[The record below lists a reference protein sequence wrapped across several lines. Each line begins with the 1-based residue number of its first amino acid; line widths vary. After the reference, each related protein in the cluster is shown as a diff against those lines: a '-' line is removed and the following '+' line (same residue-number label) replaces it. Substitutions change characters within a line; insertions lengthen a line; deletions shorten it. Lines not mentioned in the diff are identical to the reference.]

1 MFVLFTMTK
10 KFSFKILH
18 KDKNC
23 AARTGILSTRN
34 GKIETPYFVPVSTS
48 ATVKGL
54 DSKDLEM
61 LGAQCTLS
69 NTYHLH
75 LQPGDKIIK
84 KLGGLHKFMNFSK
97 PIFTDSG
104 GFQAFSLGL
113 GKEHGVS
120 KIGFFPKEK
129 KALTGQKNLARVT
142 DKGVYFKSI
151 YDGSTQ
157 FIGPKESMKIQSN
170 LDADIIMA
178 FDECTS
184 PFSNYEYTKKS
195 MQRTHDWAKLS
206 IKYHNKKQALYG
218 IIQGGEY
225 EDLRKESTQKIL
237 SMKFDGIAIGGS
249 LGKNKEDMLRIMGW
263 IIPYLDNRPRHM
275 LGIGE
280 IEDIFEFVERGM
292 DTFDCVHAT
301 RIARRGHL
309 FLRPKSGGNRKNNFR
324 IRIKNAKHKTDKK
337 PIDKNCNC
345 HVCKNYSRAYLS
357 HLFRANELSYYR
369 LASIHNIYF
378 MLELMN
384 DVRSAIKKNEFMKL
398 KRAWMK

>member
-1 MFVLFTMTK
+1 MTK
-10 KFSFKILH
+10 NFSFKISH

-23 AARTGILSTRN
+23 SARTGILSTRN

-48 ATVKGL
+48 AVVKGL
-54 DSKDLEM
+54 DSKDLED

-75 LQPGDKIIK
+75 LQPGDKLIK
-84 KLGGLHKFMNFSK
+84 KQGGLHKFMNFNK

-113 GKEHGVS
+113 GKEHGTN

-129 KALTGQKNLARVT
+129 PMVSGQKNLAKVT
-142 DKGVYFKSI
+142 DKGVHFKSI
-151 YDGSTQ
+151 YDGSNH

-195 MQRTHDWAKLS
+195 MHRTHEWAKLS
-206 IKYHNKKQALYG
+206 LKYRDKKQVLYG
-218 IIQGGEY
+218 IIQGSEF
-225 EDLRKESTQKIL
+225 EDLRRESTQKIL

-249 LGKNKEDMLRIMGW
+249 LGKNKKDMLKIMGW
-263 IIPYLDNRPRHM
+263 IMPYLDNRPRHM

-280 IEDIFEFVERGM
+280 IEDIFECVERGL

-309 FLRPKSGGNRKNNFR
+309 FLHIKSGGNRKNNFR
-324 IRIKNAKHKTDKK
+324 LRIKNAKYKADKK

-345 HVCKNYSRAYLS
+345 PTCKNYSRAYLH
-357 HLFRANELSYYR
+357 HLYKANELTYYR
-369 LASIHNIYF
+369 LASIHNIHF
-378 MLELMN
+378 MLELMEEI
-384 DVRSAIKKNEFMKL
+384 RSAIKKNEFMKMKKRWL
-398 KRAWMK
+398 K